1 MDWEEAM
8 WAWIDAQSDTDQ
20 IVTTGTLITHM
31 QQEVVVQLARRRR
44 SKVLELLAQRYDDG
58 SPIWDATRIA
68 ETIGSR
74 RNTITRL
81 AEEGRAAAREDKT
94 E

>member
-1 MDWEEAM
+1 M
-8 WAWIDAQSDTDQ
+8 WAEIDAQSDTDQ

-44 SKVLELLAQRYDDG
+44 AKVLELLAQRYDDG
-58 SPIWDATRIA
+58 SPVWDATRIA
-68 ETIGSR
+68 ESIGAR

-81 AEEGRAAAREDKT
+81 AEEGRAAAREDKHP